1 MSQYYYNPFGN
12 SSVNEERERLF
23 LRKQQEQKEK
33 KEIRAISF
41 WMGSAI
47 IAYIL
52 MQTLAVSVMSA
63 FGWYDLY
70 NESSVFQSAFT
81 IIGISFMSVVVPFGI
96 MALINKKRYAYP
108 IIPSKP
114 VKASKG
120 FAWVCFGMMCSSVAN
135 MAVSYVT
142 TFLESLFDI
151 EFIRGSSLEPDS
163 AFACVML
170 VFSTAVAPAICEEL
184 AMRCCSLQLL
194 RKYGK
199 GFAVASVSIV
209 FGLLHGNVVQFI
221 FAFIVGLVLAYIT
234 VQTDSVV
241 PAVLVHGL
249 SNGISVTN
257 SILNYA
263 SGEKAAQYTVVALY
277 LFWIISGALCSAYL
291 LFKGGFKRTSDKK
304 RSVLTTGQKFVSF
317 LFPWMI
323 VPFVVLIYLTAKS
336 IV

>member
-23 LRKQQEQKEK
+23 LRKQQEKKEK
-33 KEIRAISF
+33 SEIRLISF
-41 WMGSAI
+41 TMGCAI

-52 MQTLAVSVMSA
+52 MQSVAVSVMSI

-70 NESSVFQSAFT
+70 NESPVFQSAFN
-81 IIGISFMSVVVPFGI
+81 IIGISFLSVAVPFGI

-108 IIPSKP
+108 VIPSKP
-114 VKASKG
+114 VKASKC

-135 MAVSYVT
+135 MSVSYIF
-142 TFLESLFDI
+142 TFLQALFDV
-151 EFIRGSSLEPDS
+151 EFTRGSALEPNS
-163 AFACVML
+163 AFSCVML
-170 VFSTAVAPAICEEL
+170 VFSTAVAPAICEEF

-199 GFAVASVSIV
+199 GFAVAAVSIV
-209 FGLLHGNVVQFI
+209 FGLLHGNLVQFV
-221 FAFIVGLVLAYIT
+221 FAFVVGLVLAYIT

-257 SILNYA
+257 SVLNYA
-263 SGEKAAQYTVVALY
+263 AGEKIAEYSVVAIY
-277 LFWIISGALCSAYL
+277 LLWIIAGALCGVYL
-291 LFKGGFKRTSDKK
+291 LFKGGFKRTDDRKQ
-304 RSVLTTGQKFVSF
+304 SVLTTGQKFVSF

-323 VPFVVLIYLTAKS
+323 IPFVILIYFTAKS